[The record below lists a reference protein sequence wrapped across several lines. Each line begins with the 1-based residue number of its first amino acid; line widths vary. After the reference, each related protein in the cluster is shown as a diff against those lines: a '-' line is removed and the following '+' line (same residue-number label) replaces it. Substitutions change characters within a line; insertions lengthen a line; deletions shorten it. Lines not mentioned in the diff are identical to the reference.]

1 MPVVSRTF
9 IVKSRRILHDP
20 DLASVIVRLSMAM
33 NDIGMAND
41 GLAEWTTTLLNPKK
55 KARQNGGRLYYGRML
70 MSHVFEALDIIKEIR
85 GNSKLMAAVRASDPQ
100 TRASFDAV
108 AKFLS
113 SPDFELLAQIRNSA
127 SFHYDKKHARNGIKK
142 IVAKYPEHQSVYSM
156 GVDPLDWY
164 FEIGDLVNDRIVV
177 REIFAVPESIVDVR
191 STIDPI
197 LERMHRMAAAFSD
210 FAGNFIRFHLKR

>member
-41 GLAEWTTTLLNPKK
+41 GLGEWTTTLRNPKK

-85 GNSKLMAAVRASDPQ
+85 GNSKLMDAVRASDPQ

-108 AKFLS
+108 VKFLS
-113 SPDFELLAQIRNSA
+113 SPDFGLLAQIRNSA
-127 SFHYDKKHARNGIKK
+127 SFHYDKKRARN
-142 IVAKYPEHQSVYSM
+142 
-156 GVDPLDWY
+156 
-164 FEIGDLVNDRIVV
+164 
-177 REIFAVPESIVDVR
+177 
-191 STIDPI
+191 
-197 LERMHRMAAAFSD
+197 
-210 FAGNFIRFHLKR
+210 